1 MNLDSY
7 FIKRIGTA
15 KMIGM
20 AFGLL
25 GFFLIPYFWP
35 GQSMWL
41 RVGILLW
48 YTTLGA
54 MIGIMGIFDHHP
66 MLKFRM
72 PFWVRGPVFGAWFN
86 LVLAFLMHDKLG
98 VLMQQLGGVFSG
110 ISSPFWIVLE
120 GAVLGL
126 VIDAVA
132 TKTAGE
138 GMPKPESPSI

>member
-1 MNLDSY
+1 MNSY
-7 FIKRIGTA
+7 FVKRIGTA
-15 KMIGM
+15 KMVGM

-35 GQSMWL
+35 GESMWL

-54 MIGIMGIFDHHP
+54 MIGIMGIFDRHP

-72 PFWVRGPVFGAWFN
+72 PFWFRGPVFGAWAN
-86 LVLAFLMHDKLG
+86 LVLAFLMHDKLS
-98 VLMQQLGGVFSG
+98 VLMQQLEGAFSG
-110 ISSPFWIVLE
+110 ITSPFWIVLE

-126 VIDAVA
+126 VIDAVT
-132 TKTAGE
+132 TKFAGE
-138 GMPKPESPSI
+138 GLPAPGPSSV

>member
-1 MNLDSY
+1 MNTDSY

-20 AFGLL
+20 AFGIL

-66 MLKFRM
+66 MLKFGM
-72 PFWVRGPVFGAWFN
+72 PFWGGGPIFGAWFN
-86 LVLAFLMHDKLG
+86 LVLAFLMHDKLSL
-98 VLMQQLGGVFSG
+98 LMRQLDGAFGG
-110 ISSPFWIVLE
+110 IQSPFWIVLE
-120 GAVLGL
+120 GAIVGL
-126 VIDAVA
+126 VIDAMA
-132 TKTAGE
+132 TKTVGE
-138 GMPKPESPSI
+138 GLPAPEQG

>member
-1 MNLDSY
+1 MNTDSY

-15 KMIGM
+15 KVIGM
-20 AFGLL
+20 AFGIL

-35 GQSMWL
+35 GESMWL

-66 MLKFRM
+66 MLKFGM

-86 LVLAFLMHDKLG
+86 LVLAFLMYDKLS
-98 VLMQQLGGVFSG
+98 VLMRELGGVFSG
-110 ISSPFWIVLE
+110 ITNPFWIVLE

-138 GMPKPESPSI
+138 GMPAPETPTV